1 MMLRGFRVDPGA
13 RELGIEAT
21 KSDLRRLDLILQR
34 LAFAVWDKPL
44 NPNSGQQLKDFFYNR
59 LGIPQI
65 KEWVKG
71 ELKFPMNR
79 KTLEQIED
87 YFQARLIVATI
98 LAHRDMEKQL
108 QVLETEV
115 DPDWRMR
122 TSYNIGG
129 TKAGRFSSSKSPD
142 GTGGNLQNVTESL
155 RHVFVPDPGY
165 VLCGI
170 DAEQSDSRMVGY
182 MCGLLFNDWRYLD
195 ACESGDLHTAVA
207 RMVWRD
213 LPWTGDIRKDRK
225 IAEQPFYRH
234 HTYRDMCKRLGHG
247 TNFLGKPPHMA
258 KEIHVPTKLV
268 VEFAEVYFDSFSCIA
283 RWQSWTATELQMH
296 QRLTSIHG
304 RKRDF
309 FDRTTADETIRKGL
323 AFLAAAATA
332 DNLNLGMWKI
342 WRDMPNVQL
351 LAQVHD
357 AVYFQFKDTEDKAKV
372 VAQAQ
377 ELLELPLIAPNQ
389 RRFVVPTEA
398 KLGYNWGNYVPAD
411 AERGTPERNTK
422 GLRKF
427 HV

>member
-1 MMLRGFRVDPGA
+1 
-13 RELGIEAT
+13 
-21 KSDLRRLDLILQR
+21 
-34 LAFAVWDKPL
+34 
-44 NPNSGQQLKDFFYNR
+44 
-59 LGIPQI
+59 
-65 KEWVKG
+65 
-71 ELKFPMNR
+71 
-79 KTLEQIED
+79 
-87 YFQARLIVATI
+87 
-98 LAHRDMEKQL
+98 
-108 QVLETEV
+108 
-115 DPDWRMR
+115 
-122 TSYNIGG
+122 
-129 TKAGRFSSSKSPD
+129 
-142 GTGGNLQNVTESL
+142 
-155 RHVFVPDPGY
+155 
-165 VLCGI
+165 
-170 DAEQSDSRMVGY
+170 MVGY

-357 AVYFQFKDTEDKAKV
+357 AVYFQFKDTENKAKV
-372 VAQAQ
+372 VARAQ

-398 KLGYNWGNYVPAD
+398 KLGYNWGNAND
-411 AERGTPERNTK
+411 KNTK

-427 HV
+427 NLGATP